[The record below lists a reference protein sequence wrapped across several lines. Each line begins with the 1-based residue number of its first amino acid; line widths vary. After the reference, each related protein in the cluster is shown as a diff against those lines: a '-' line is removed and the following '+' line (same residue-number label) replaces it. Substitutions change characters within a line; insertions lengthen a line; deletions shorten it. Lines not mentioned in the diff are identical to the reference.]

1 MVDIIREFSQ
11 YINAREGSVRREI
24 ANTPEVRIA
33 KKYHELESTLGQLR
47 SQTVKFSYIDTKG
60 AMKIREDPAFA
71 ELQSQIQDKEA
82 RLQRI
87 QVIAHEI
94 GSILDDNKAAGVYA
108 LQDIKAEHVNIIQ
121 SGPIEAWHLFRLARG
136 EGHPGQGNRTAWL
149 PSDLAQEPGYK
160 AEEDRLRAAITA
172 AKAALEQ
179 INHVLQK
186 IDGLVAEAN
195 GL

>member
-1 MVDIIREFSQ
+1 MIDIIGEFSQ
-11 YINAREGSVRREI
+11 YINAKEGSVRREI

-33 KKYHELESTLGQLR
+33 KRYQELESTLGQLR
-47 SQTVKFSYIDTKG
+47 SQTVKFSYIDSKG
-60 AMKIREDPAFA
+60 SMKIREDSGFA
-71 ELQSQIQDKEA
+71 ELQGQIQDKES

-87 QVIAHEI
+87 QEIAHEI
-94 GSILDDNKAAGVYA
+94 GSILDGYEAAGIYA
-108 LQDIKAEHVNIIQ
+108 LQEIRAKHVNTIQ